1 MGGGE
6 RSVHIVVIMI
16 VVVVVVVEVAIKI
29 PTRVSSFG
37 VHCNRLHFRC
47 HRYHRVSEGTHDCL
61 RSVLSMETF

>member
-1 MGGGE
+1 MGGG

-37 VHCNRLHFRC
+37 AHCSLLHCRC
-47 HRYHRVSEGTHDCL
+47 HRYHQVSEGTHDYFH
-61 RSVLSMETF
+61 SVLSMETF